1 MTNLEQPGPIL
12 VSGATGKQGGATA
25 RALLLAGATVHALV
39 RNPDTDAARKIED
52 LGARL
57 VIGDLDDAASILA
70 ACSGVY
76 GVFSV
81 QNPDFNDLEADTEEV
96 RGRNL
101 IKAAQA
107 AGVTHFIQTSATGVG
122 EYYRQSGWGEQRRDN
137 NSLVIKG
144 ELEDRVRAAGFPFW
158 TILRPTFFMENLP
171 FVMRGDR
178 LVTAYDAGSPVPL
191 IAADDI
197 GVAAASAFSNRERFH
212 GVSIELAGDY
222 LSMPEVAK
230 ILSEAWGRTIEAPA
244 MTPGQVLAEG
254 FFLPMV
260 EAQEWH
266 NEVGLPARPEVA
278 RSFGL
283 KTTTLQKWATNN
295 ADAFAG

>member
-1 MTNLEQPGPIL
+1 MTNLEQFGPIL

-25 RALLLAGATVHALV
+25 RALLQAGAAVHALV
-39 RNPDTDAARKIED
+39 RNPGTDAARKIED

-57 VIGDLDDAASILA
+57 VIGDLDDAASVLA

-101 IKAAQA
+101 IEAARA
-107 AGVTHFIQTSATGVG
+107 AGVTHFIQTTATGVG
-122 EYYRQSGWGEQRRDN
+122 EYYRQSGWGARRRDN

-144 ELEDRVRAAGFPFW
+144 VLEDQVRAAGFPFW

-171 FVMRGDR
+171 FIMRGDR

-191 IAADDI
+191 VAVDDI
-197 GVAAASAFSNRERFH
+197 GVAAASSFGDPGRFH
-212 GVSIELAGDY
+212 GASIELAGDY
-222 LSMPEVAK
+222 LSMPQVAK
-230 ILSEAWGRTIEAPA
+230 ILSGAWGRSIEAPA
-244 MTPGQVLAEG
+244 MTPDQVLAEG

-266 NEVGLPARPEVA
+266 NEIGLPARPEVA
-278 RSFGL
+278 KAFGL
-283 KTTTLQKWATNN
+283 KTTTLQKWAADN
-295 ADAFAG
+295 AEAFRG